1 MKNIVLAKLPKA
13 GLANKLLVWARA
25 LVFAKEN
32 NYKLFVIG
40 WFDFKIGP
48 FLRNEK
54 KKRIYYK
61 YFSRIYTPNFIELFK
76 ILFLYKKINV
86 ESTYK
91 NYSNPKKVYVFNQIP
106 QWQNYF
112 EGLTLNREFIKMS
125 FIKMLNEGYKE
136 IYNNCETPVICVHIR
151 CSDFIIDNK
160 NLGKKA
166 NVRTPIGYFIEIINK
181 IRESV
186 NKNFPVTIFTDG
198 NPSDM
203 DKIKRLSNT
212 RFSNS
217 NSDLEDM
224 IKLSK
229 SKIIIT
235 SCNSTFSY
243 WAAFISNSPVIIH
256 PSHQIQIR
264 GNNAH
269 LIEGTINLEEPLS
282 NKLKDYLLKI

>member
-32 NYKLFVIG
+32 NYNLFVIG

-76 ILFLYKKINV
+76 ILFLYEKINV

-91 NYSNPKKVYVFNQIP
+91 NYSSLKKVYVFNQIP

-112 EGLTLNREFIKMS
+112 EGLTINREFIRMS
-125 FIKMLNEGYKE
+125 FIKMLNEKYKE
-136 IYNNCETPVICVHIR
+136 IYDNCDSPVIGVHIR

-166 NVRTPIGYFIEIINK
+166 NVRTPIGYFVEIIKK

-203 DKIKRLSNT
+203 VKIKRLGNI
-212 RFSNS
+212 RFANS

-224 IKLSK
+224 LKLSK

-243 WAAFISNSPVIIH
+243 WAAFISSSPVIIH
-256 PSHQIQIR
+256 PSHKIQIR
-264 GNNAH
+264 GNNDH
-269 LIEGTINLEEPLS
+269 LIEGPINLEEPLS
-282 NKLKDYLLKI
+282 NKLRDYLLKI

>member
-13 GLANKLLVWARA
+13 GLANKLLVWASA

-32 NYKLFVIG
+32 NYELFVIG

-54 KKRIYYK
+54 KKRIYYN
-61 YFSRIYTPNFIELFK
+61 YFSKIYTPNFIKLFK
-76 ILFLYKKINV
+76 ILFLYKKIN
-86 ESTYK
+86 EKSIYK
-91 NYSNPKKVYVFNQIP
+91 IYKSRKKVYIFNQMP
-106 QWQNYF
+106 EWRDYF
-112 EGLTLNREFIKMS
+112 VGLTLNREFIRMS
-125 FIKMLNEGYKE
+125 FINMLNQKYKE
-136 IYNNCETPVICVHIR
+136 IYDNCDSPVIGVHIR

-166 NVRTPIGYFIEIINK
+166 NVRTPIRYFVEIINK
-181 IRESV
+181 IRDSV

-198 NPSDM
+198 NHSDM
-203 DKIKRLSNT
+203 LIIKNLSNT
-212 RFSNS
+212 EFSNS

-224 IKLSK
+224 IRLSK

-243 WAAFISNSPVIIH
+243 WAAFISLSPVITH
-256 PSHQIQIR
+256 PSHKIQIR
-264 GNNAH
+264 GDNDN
-269 LIEGTINLEEPLS
+269 LIEGPINLEKPLS
-282 NKLKDYLLKI
+282 KKLKDYLLKI